1 MISPQLQV
9 AVDVGCHR
17 HRVAVG
23 DVGGELLEE
32 FDVEHSVVGLADFF
46 ARIERLRLKLGW
58 PVAVAMEGY
67 NGWARP
73 LDRQVLLR
81 GWRLYNANNLKLAR
95 YKEIF
100 PAPSKSDAI
109 DTRRMLELFRLRG
122 QLRVAR
128 NVLQEVGAVPV
139 ENDKLKRLTRRRRQL
154 VGEKG
159 RLLNRLQADL
169 QAVCPGLLAITGEAD
184 NLWFLSLLACR
195 EDLGKIAGLR
205 KSTLLSL
212 QGVGRKYAAVIQAW
226 QKQAVFSPETEW
238 VGPMIVIDAQ
248 RVLELKGQIQALDQ
262 TIAALVRRSEMAR
275 RIDTIP
281 GFGSTCSGELA
292 GEIGA
297 LERFASEASLAV
309 YLGMATLDNRSGDSD
324 GTKPPRQVNM
334 RAKAAMMVAVARH
347 VEQVTTSRAFYG
359 KKRAQ
364 GKTHNQAVR
373 ALGRH
378 LVRVIWSMLKHG
390 RDYEL
395 RTVAHA

>member
-1 MISPQLQV
+1 
-9 AVDVGCHR
+9 
-17 HRVAVG
+17 
-23 DVGGELLEE
+23 
-32 FDVEHSVVGLADFF
+32 
-46 ARIERLRLKLGW
+46 
-58 PVAVAMEGY
+58 
-67 NGWARP
+67 
-73 LDRQVLLR
+73 
-81 GWRLYNANNLKLAR
+81 LYNVNNLKLAR

-128 NVLQEVGAVPV
+128 NVLQEVAPVPE

-154 VGEKG
+154 VDEKG
-159 RLLNRLQADL
+159 RVLNRLQADL
-169 QAVCPGLLAITGEAD
+169 QAVSPGLLAITGEAD

-195 EDLGKIAGLR
+195 EDLRKIAGLR

-212 QGVGRKYAAVIQAW
+212 AGVGRKYASVIQTW
-226 QKQAVFSPETEW
+226 QKQAVFSPEAEW
-238 VGPMIVIDAQ
+238 VGSMIVIDAQ
-248 RVLELKGQIQALDQ
+248 RVLELKSQIQALDLA
-262 TIAALVRRSEMAR
+262 IAELVGRSRIAR

-281 GFGSTCSGELA
+281 GFGNTCT
-292 GEIGA
+292 GEIGT

-309 YLGMATLDNRSGDSD
+309 YLGMATLDNRSGNSD
-324 GTKPPRQVNM
+324 GAKPPRQVNM

-347 VEQVTTSRAFYG
+347 VEQVPISRVFYE

-378 LVRVIWSMLKHG
+378 LVRVIWSMNKYG
-390 RDYEL
+390 RDYDL
-395 RTVAHA
+395 RPAVRA

>member
-81 GWRLYNANNLKLAR
+81 GWRLYNVNNLKLAR

-128 NVLQEVGAVPV
+128 NVLQEVGAVAV

-159 RLLNRLQADL
+159 HLLNRLQADL
-169 QAVCPGLLAITGEAD
+169 QAVCPGLVAITGEAD

-212 QGVGRKYAAVIQAW
+212 EGVGRKYASVIQAW

-262 TIAALVRRSEMAR
+262 TIAALVGRSEMAR

-281 GFGSTCSGELA
+281 GFGSTCSGERYKLA
-292 GEIGA
+292 HLQRTNWERANETRRCLICLASAVERPVSAGWLYFRFWPSRAGQPPRSTDETRMNSLGTAERRAQDTRCASGI
-297 LERFASEASLAV
+297 LERAL
-309 YLGMATLDNRSGDSD
+309 
-324 GTKPPRQVNM
+324 
-334 RAKAAMMVAVARH
+334 RARKALWGPA
-347 VEQVTTSRAFYG
+347 
-359 KKRAQ
+359 
-364 GKTHNQAVR
+364 
-373 ALGRH
+373 
-378 LVRVIWSMLKHG
+378 
-390 RDYEL
+390 
-395 RTVAHA
+395 